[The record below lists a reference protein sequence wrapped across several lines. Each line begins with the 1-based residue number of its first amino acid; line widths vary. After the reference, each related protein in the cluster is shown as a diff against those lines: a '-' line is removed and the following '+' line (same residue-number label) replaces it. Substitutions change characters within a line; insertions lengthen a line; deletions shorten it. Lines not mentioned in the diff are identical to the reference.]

1 MKNSLQRLLEYCE
14 KMLNTAN
21 KAADNAETEQ
31 AMQLKMGAVLAYST
45 VIAEIRRRMKDEDSS
60 GN

>member
-1 MKNSLQRLLEYCE
+1 MSSLQRLLEYCE

-31 AMQLKMGAVLAYST
+31 AMQLKMGAVLAYSS
-45 VIAEIRRRMKDEDSS
+45 VIAKIREEMKNEDSS
-60 GN
+60 RD